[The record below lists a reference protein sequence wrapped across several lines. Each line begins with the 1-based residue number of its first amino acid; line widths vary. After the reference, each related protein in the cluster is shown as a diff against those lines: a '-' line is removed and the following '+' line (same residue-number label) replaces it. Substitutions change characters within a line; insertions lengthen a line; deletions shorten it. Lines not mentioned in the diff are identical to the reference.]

1 MRLLRFAFSLL
12 LLAASVPTAAQAQR
26 APSRRE
32 MTVAARLFRAGVEHA
47 REERWEEARDAFA
60 RSYETAA
67 VPVTLYNLA
76 GAQAQLGMLLEA
88 AESYRRFLPDAEEG
102 RARAHRDHAQSALAE
117 LETRIP
123 HVRIE
128 VRGERPSDTLELD
141 GATVLPLELIAL
153 NPGSHRFQVMREGR
167 PLADRTVEFTEGQ
180 TRTIRLDV
188 IPPVAGDPTEPADI
202 DLALDTA
209 APGEREP
216 LWKNTWLWVGVAAVV
231 LVGGGVALGV
241 GLGTSSPDPYEGNAG
256 SIVYELQGSR

>member
-1 MRLLRFAFSLL
+1 
-12 LLAASVPTAAQAQR
+12 
-26 APSRRE
+26 
-32 MTVAARLFRAGVEHA
+32 MTVAARLFRTGVEFA
-47 REERWEEARDAFA
+47 RQERWEEAREAFA

-88 AESYRRFLPDAEEG
+88 AETYRRFLPDADEG

-117 LETRIP
+117 LEARIP
-123 HVRIE
+123 HVRVE
-128 VRGERPSDTLELD
+128 VRGDQPGDTLELD
-141 GATVLPLELIAL
+141 GVTVLPLEPIAL

-167 PLADRTVEFTEGQ
+167 PLADRTVEFAEGQ

-188 IPPVAGDPTEPADI
+188 IPPVAGDPAEPTGLDLDTGEPA
-202 DLALDTA
+202 
-209 APGEREP
+209 EREP